1 MRIDSET
8 LDTFFAPVVISWDG
22 NEALLHAKTGLFVY
36 YTGGKAEL
44 KKDYVDARRNDII
57 GLFGYEESRRKY
69 MFTVYTPRTDKLS
82 ARIIPEKAQMVTN
95 NSVQVDAG
103 ESIQVQN
110 HQRVIKFSLAKPERC

>member
-1 MRIDSET
+1 MRIDTET

-22 NEALLHAKTGLFVY
+22 NEALLHAKTVLFVY

-44 KKDYVDARRNDII
+44 RKDYVDARRTDII

-69 MFTVYTPRTDKLS
+69 MFTVYTPRTGKLS
-82 ARIIPEKAQMVTN
+82 ARIIPEKNQMVTN

-103 ESIQVQN
+103 ENIQVQN